1 MDGQINQRIHKLFS
15 ICSDDRGIY
24 IRSVNPIGPAG
35 LSGLVKRKDR
45 ILSVDN
51 QPLKNLS
58 NMAAANL
65 LRNTGNKVT
74 LVLGRKKGMLS
85 DLPEIAEDREIGN
98 EVGVANGGNNSSGR
112 KLKRKDKTGQEED
125 TNKGNRSVQGEGLSY
140 VVAQRHKDAA
150 LEKKWLEHAGPDKVV
165 IVSLV

>member
-1 MDGQINQRIHKLFS
+1 MDGQINQGIHELFS

-35 LSGLVKRKDR
+35 LSGLVRRKDR

-51 QPLKNLS
+51 QSLKHLS

-65 LRNTGNKVT
+65 LRNTGNRVT

-85 DLPEIAEDREIGN
+85 DLPEIAEDQEIGN
-98 EVGVANGGNNSSGR
+98 EMGVANGRNNSSGR
-112 KLKRKDKTGQEED
+112 KSKMKDKTGQEED
-125 TNKGNRSVQGEGLSY
+125 TNKVNRSVRGEDLPS
-140 VVAQRHKDAA
+140 VVAQREEDVA
-150 LEKKWLEHAGPDKVV
+150 LVKKWLEHAGPDKVV

>member
-1 MDGQINQRIHKLFS
+1 
-15 ICSDDRGIY
+15 
-24 IRSVNPIGPAG
+24 
-35 LSGLVKRKDR
+35 
-45 ILSVDN
+45 
-51 QPLKNLS
+51 
-58 NMAAANL
+58 MAAANL

-98 EVGVANGGNNSSGR
+98 EVGVANGRNNSSGR